1 MHEGSVTSQIVDCV
15 LKEAEKRKAKQIVEV
30 HLVIGKL
37 TFLNPEQVRFWYEM
51 LTKGTIMEKSKLIIE
66 ESEGVVKCS
75 NCDYEGDFQCIDDP
89 AFHINIPTLSCP
101 RCGGV
106 VEIVGG
112 KDCLIKR
119 VKLLV

>member
-1 MHEGSVTSQIVDCV
+1 MHEGSVTSQIVDCI
-15 LKEAEKRKAKQIVEV
+15 LEEAENRKAKKIEEV

-51 LTKGTIMEKSKLIIE
+51 LTKETIIEGSKLIVE
-66 ESEGVVKCS
+66 ESEGVVRCS
-75 NCDYEGDFQCIDDP
+75 SCVYEGDFQCIDDP
-89 AFHINIPTLSCP
+89 TFHINVPTLNCP
-101 RCGGV
+101 TCGGV

-112 KDCLIKR
+112 KDCLIKS

>member
-1 MHEGSVTSQIVDCV
+1 MHEGSVTSQIVDYV
-15 LKEAEKRKAKQIVEV
+15 LKEAEKRKAKQIEEV
-30 HLVIGKL
+30 HLVVGKL

-51 LTKGTIMEKSKLIIE
+51 LVKGTIMEGSKLIIE
-66 ESEGVVKCS
+66 ESEGKVKCS
-75 NCDYEGDFQCIDDP
+75 NCGYEGNFQCVDDP
-89 AFHINIPTLSCP
+89 AFHIKVLTLNCP

-119 VKLLV
+119 IKLLV